1 MASFRK
7 ETIMSASLLLLL
19 VLVAST
25 TWGNKDVIVMSA
37 AAAAEVPTPDS
48 CLAEQDDCQGREQV
62 LLLSGC
68 ETSVSGPVM
77 ASRGDASPSTA
88 TLFINSPGI
97 GDITF
102 HIKFKQQQYDPSGLN
117 SALPPSPPQAF
128 WGLFIESNFMDEVE
142 IWVGDYIFG
151 HTECVDVILPSS
163 RTLSYNDDFFNVTFT
178 RAELKRIGLLMCEVT
193 SLAFVAKVNTYI
205 DNRGENN
212 DDMEPSWQL
221 HSQLIAWNEAA
232 DKSFYCI
239 NDEWIPYASFSLR
252 YCPCASPPPPPS
264 PPSPPSPPP
273 PPPPPPL
280 FCGGSLSFV
289 RDDAYLSSFTGD
301 LLFDETSSLMSYEY
315 RLSEYKTIHS
325 AAQLSATPGTPE
337 QEASIS
343 MQVFLDLPAGT
354 EVYWKLFDMQTY
366 YGWVSMT
373 DRWTWCLGPP
383 YVESDYMMYKFLD
396 APATNISIP
405 FTLSDLQSLGLGAC
419 TNSTFMLLVRIRP
432 PTGGD
437 YYVGW
442 DTDGCNQ
449 DGFNSFWPLVRLVV
463 WHCPCP
469 PPPAQPPPEPPPPP
483 PRQPPSLPRSPT
495 PSPRRAPILPHL
507 PQLMPPSS
515 SRLSPPPITRPTPKP
530 PSLYPF
536 PRPPPSATMPL
547 PFPSSSSHPS
557 PPPRSSPPPA
567 PRTTR
572 PPPSKSTS
580 SPRPRPP
587 PFTSPPSPPALPP
600 PSPPKPPKSPRMPR
614 VPGPSKPPPHPG
626 QPAKPARPARA
637 RRPPRAA

>member
-102 HIKFKQQQYDPSGLN
+102 HIKFKQQYDPSGLN

-128 WGLFIESNFMDEVE
+128 WGLF
-142 IWVGDYIFG
+142 
-151 HTECVDVILPSS
+151 TEMNYNDQLILWLSTDDLFSYSDCANVTLPSS

-193 SLAFVAKVNTYI
+193 SFAFVAKVNTYI
-205 DNRGENN
+205 DNRGENSS
-212 DDMEPSWQL
+212 EPSWQL
-221 HSQLIAWNEAA
+221 YSQAIAWHQMDYVCWHPQWVPFAYFN
-232 DKSFYCI
+232 
-239 NDEWIPYASFSLR
+239 LR
-252 YCPCASPPPPPS
+252 YCPCASPPLPPS
-264 PPSPPSPPP
+264 PPSPPSPSPP
-273 PPPPPPL
+273 PPQPPV
-280 FCGGSLSFV
+280 FCDVSFGFA
-289 RDDAYLSSFTGD
+289 RDGAYLSSITGD
-301 LLFDETSSLMSYEY
+301 LLFDETSSLMSHEY

-354 EVYWKLFDMQTY
+354 EVYWELYDTQTY
-366 YGWVSMT
+366 HDWVWMT
-373 DRWTWCLGPP
+373 DKWTWCLGPP
-383 YVESDYMMYKFLD
+383 YWNPEYLSFKILD
-396 APATNISIP
+396 APATNISIRYN
-405 FTLSDLQSLGLGAC
+405 LSDLQSRGLRTC
-419 TNSTFMLLVRIRP
+419 TNSTFILLFQIRP

-442 DTDGCNQ
+442 DTGGCKQ
-449 DGFNSFWPLVRLVV
+449 DGSDSLWPLVRLVV

-469 PPPAQPPPEPPPPP
+469 PPPEQPPPEPPPPPP

-495 PSPRRAPILPHL
+495 PSPRRAPILSHL

-515 SRLSPPPITRPTPKP
+515 SRLSPPPITRPTPRP

-557 PPPRSSPPPA
+557 PPPSSSRPPA
-567 PRTTR
+567 PRTIR

-580 SPRPRPP
+580 PPRPRPP
-587 PFTSPPSPPALPP
+587 PFISPPSPPALPP
-600 PSPPKPPKSPRMPR
+600 PAPPKPPKSPRMPR
-614 VPGPSKPPPHPG
+614 VPGPPKPPPHPG